1 MSGFVTFF
9 GYRVARCHLSPRLRE
24 GLCLKA
30 WLLPRDASSVMV
42 FADAVGKVCGAALC
56 WEAELA
62 REEAVAIN
70 AGKVCLFHM
79 HSSGFKALFRQPHSS
94 RSAVKSSGFF
104 FFLLPLSQGGR
115 EHSCEPYSSAH
126 IHVRALTV
134 RLVPELGKPSCTI
147 LFYFF
152 NNNHSS
158 KDVRHLKF

>member
-62 REEAVAIN
+62 GEEAVAIN
-70 AGKVCLFHM
+70 AEKVCLFHM

-104 FFLLPLSQGGR
+104 FFPATPEPRRETAFLQTLLICPHTRTCPNCAAGPRAR
-115 EHSCEPYSSAH
+115 EAKLHYF
-126 IHVRALTV
+126 ILYF
-134 RLVPELGKPSCTI
+134 I
-147 LFYFF
+147 LF
-152 NNNHSS
+152 
-158 KDVRHLKF
+158 